1 MKVKEF
7 LNEINKELKKGDIT
21 LDSEI
26 ALTASVEEY
35 DDLFTY
41 DFDMFV
47 DELPNKER
55 TKYLKLRLN

>member
-1 MKVKEF
+1 MKIKEF

-26 ALTASVEEY
+26 VLTASVEEY

-47 DELPNKER
+47 EELPNKER

>member
-1 MKVKEF
+1 MKIKEF
-7 LNEINKELKKGDIT
+7 LNEINKELKKGDVT

-26 ALTASVEEY
+26 VLTASIEEY

-47 DELPNKER
+47 AELPNKER